1 MDKMRIIKGICSID
15 CILNDQCDD
24 GITLTL
30 SCVFIFYIFNSIS
43 SPGPGYGLTPLL
55 LCYSTLPQD
64 THPLSLVAAT
74 LRSSHGPGPGS
85 ALNTELHVTQNYRSG
100 VGTLN
105 FFVRLFWGSFVSLS
119 IVEYNRSSPGRQNKI
134 MNKMRYPVSE
144 EMMCKGC
151 PFCC

>member
-64 THPLSLVAAT
+64 THPLSGGRHSPLVTRARA
-74 LRSSHGPGPGS
+74 GVS
-85 ALNTELHVTQNYRSG
+85 AQYRAPCDAELSLWSRDTKLFCKIVVGIIRFSLNCRVQQK
-100 VGTLN
+100 
-105 FFVRLFWGSFVSLS
+105 LS
-119 IVEYNRSSPGRQNKI
+119 RPAK
-134 MNKMRYPVSE
+134 
-144 EMMCKGC
+144 
-151 PFCC
+151 